1 MGQADK
7 KAERFLRS
15 RARPSNR
22 RDRSRVNE
30 PRPVYNTRAAANTGS
45 DDEEE
50 SGDEEVVMVTPS
62 DSDDDDVPWHSSSR

>member
-1 MGQADK
+1 MSQSDK

-22 RDRSRVNE
+22 RDRPRANE

-45 DDEEE
+45 EEEE
-50 SGDEEVVMVTPS
+50 SGEEEVMITPS
-62 DSDDDDVPWHSSSR
+62 DSDDDDLPWNSSSR